1 MNSCRNKNSFI
12 CFFPHPRRHA
22 FSSPPFP
29 ALSSLFH
36 RGWSLFLLLLL
47 GILQSCGPTFQHYE
61 KVEDSLRLEN
71 PQNAVEIL
79 EQAKSEYQEDNE
91 LLYFMDMGMTLHLA
105 GQYRESNK
113 YLEQADGWIEQ
124 QYTRHLHEI
133 AAPFWLNERAVPYR
147 GDRYEHV
154 IVNVIKALN
163 YALLHDLSGA
173 LVEARKIDHR
183 LNVLSDGG
191 GPDHYRED
199 PFARYLTGVLYEA
212 SGDVNNA
219 FIAYRK
225 AEAGYR
231 LAKSW
236 SNVSL
241 PSILKQDILRL
252 TTSLHL
258 PKEREH
264 YRQVF
269 PSISLQDPPPD
280 SMGSVFVV
288 SYNGLSPIKEH
299 RLVHV
304 PFSEEDRKLAAIPS
318 NRFRGGT
325 TPNRKRDPKGYA
337 VYKRGS
343 CEDPV
348 VQHPGP
354 GRTGSPWIRGREAI
368 PYRVGRGGT
377 YLTLGHRRISVEFR
391 ERGTA
396 RKGECEAL
404 ADGLYEK
411 VFKVGLPQIVL
422 RPSHVAYSSIQALRS
437 DSLYETTTQRVY
449 DVGAAA
455 KKNLDDQLSTL
466 KARAAIRG
474 MLKYGTA
481 AGAGIVVGTLLGHG
495 PSAPV
500 MALLTTTMASMA
512 MAATEEVDSRIWR
525 TLPGEIHIA
534 RLWLEPGEYTINME
548 SFDYEGNKVR
558 TSPPQIL
565 TLSKGE
571 TRFITQRILD

>member
-1 MNSCRNKNSFI
+1 MNCCRNKNPFI
-12 CFFPHPRRHA
+12 YSFPHPRLHA
-22 FSSPPFP
+22 FSLPPFP
-29 ALSSLFH
+29 ALSSLSPRH
-36 RGWSLFLLLLL
+36 WNLFLLFFL

-79 EQAKSEYQEDNE
+79 EQARSDYQEDNK

-113 YLEQADGWIEQ
+113 YLEQADEWIER
-124 QYTRHLHEI
+124 QYTRHIHEI

-147 GDRYEHV
+147 GDQYEHV

-183 LNVLSDGG
+183 LNVFSDSGG
-191 GPDHYRED
+191 HDHYRED

-212 SGDVNNA
+212 SGDGNNA
-219 FIAYRK
+219 FVAYRK

-231 LAKSW
+231 LAKPW
-236 SNVSL
+236 SDVSL
-241 PSILKQDILRL
+241 PSILKQDLLRL
-252 TTSLHL
+252 TTLLHL
-258 PKEREH
+258 PEEREH
-264 YRQVF
+264 YRQAF
-269 PSISLQDPPPD
+269 PSISLQDPPPE

-288 SYNGLSPIKEH
+288 SYNGLGPIKENTF
-299 RLVHV
+299 VHV
-304 PFSEEDRKLAAIPS
+304 PLSAEARKFAAIPS

-325 TPNRKRDPKGYA
+325 TQNRKQHPRGYS
-337 VYKRGS
+337 VYKGDS

-348 VQHPGP
+348 VQHPRIS
-354 GRTGSPWIRGREAI
+354 RTGLLGIRGRGAI
-368 PYRVGRGGT
+368 PYGVGRGGT
-377 YLTLGHRRISVEFR
+377 YLTLGHRQSYFEFR
-391 ERGTA
+391 ERGTLRR
-396 RKGECEAL
+396 RKCDAL
-404 ADGLYEK
+404 SDGLYEK
-411 VFKVGLPQIVL
+411 FFKVGLPRIVL
-422 RPSHVAYSSIQALRS
+422 RPSHVAYSSIQALGS

-455 KKNLDDQLSTL
+455 KKNLEDQLSTL
-466 KARAAIRG
+466 KARAAVRG

-481 AGAGIVVGTLLGHG
+481 AGAGLLVGTLLGQG
-495 PSAPV
+495 PQAPV
-500 MALLTTTMASMA
+500 MALLTATMASMA
-512 MAATEEVDSRIWR
+512 VAATEEVDKRIWR

-534 RLWLEPGEYTINME
+534 RLWLEPGEYTIHME
-548 SFDYEGNKVR
+548 SFDYEGNNVR
-558 TSPPQIL
+558 TSPPQVL

-571 TRFITQRILD
+571 TRFITQRVLD